1 MFIFVVGSRGVC
13 LGASFLHGE
22 GGGVGGGVCVFV
34 KVSGVRFCAHGLL
47 ATGSCVVRKHT
58 PCRGEGLLAWRGLV
72 ASGYRFLAPP
82 SSLLRLN
89 PSVLYTERRRPPSV
103 PFSGHLSMRSNH
115 AALVD
120 DCDEEECNRVGS
132 VFAKFLCVSRRD
144 VVSVAEECPL
154 FQHDVVVLFLH

>member
-1 MFIFVVGSRGVC
+1 M
-13 LGASFLHGE
+13 
-22 GGGVGGGVCVFV
+22 
-34 KVSGVRFCAHGLL
+34 
-47 ATGSCVVRKHT
+47 
-58 PCRGEGLLAWRGLV
+58 

-115 AALVD
+115 AALTD
-120 DCDEEECNRVGS
+120 DCGEEECNRVGS

-144 VVSVAEECPL
+144 AASVAEGCPL
-154 FQHDVVVLFLH
+154 LQHDVVVLFLH

>member
-1 MFIFVVGSRGVC
+1 ME
-13 LGASFLHGE
+13 GAGGE
-22 GGGVGGGVCVFV
+22 RLQVF
-34 KVSGVRFCAHGLL
+34 S
-47 ATGSCVVRKHT
+47 
-58 PCRGEGLLAWRGLV
+58 
-72 ASGYRFLAPP
+72 PP

-120 DCDEEECNRVGS
+120 SCDEEECNRVGS

-144 VVSVAEECPL
+144 AVSVAEECPL